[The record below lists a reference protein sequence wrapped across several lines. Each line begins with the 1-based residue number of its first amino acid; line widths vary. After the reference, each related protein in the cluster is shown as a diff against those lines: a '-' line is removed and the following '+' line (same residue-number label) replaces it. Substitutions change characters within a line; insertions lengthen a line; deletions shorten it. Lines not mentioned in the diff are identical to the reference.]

1 MDKDDVYTIIVRKFP
16 LGKDEYGN
24 EMYIYRPLEFQ
35 MGFISE
41 GIFYNDN
48 AREYESLVDISF
60 VDKDLDE
67 GYYMA
72 LTKEDLEDSY
82 GVEDTR
88 DIYRLYQDIIDN
100 KLVVCLEEGEG
111 LYTTS
116 LIDKDS
122 ILNDIN
128 LGAALLYCFYSD
140 GQVVVPIDDIRGIV
154 ETGDI
159 EKIKDYIDQLDEFQ
173 RNIEELEYEEEE
185 EKEEYLTEEDKKEIA
200 EELLKE
206 QKRKEAE
213 AAFQELEETTITKE
227 EIRDLYKELMGKVIG
242 QEEAIE
248 TACYVIYKN
257 SRLKDGE
264 TKTNCIFV
272 GPTGSGKSMIA
283 DSIGEV
289 LKNKPLVHIDSNSL
303 STTGYVGGNVEDCL
317 SQLMVKADGNKTV
330 AEHGIVVF
338 DEVDKKGTK
347 DNGDVGG
354 KGVINQLLR
363 FVEGQQYTVE
373 YVQGGKKRSTIFDT
387 TNLTVFACG
396 AFPEVYDDLISKNVK
411 KNTIGFG
418 KSIKSK
424 EELEE
429 EKKESFNTIE
439 ISQEDLAL
447 KGRMGPEFT
456 ARFIIAPL
464 HKLSKDNLKEIMT
477 KSTASPLSRQI
488 QLLDEDNIVFC
499 SDEKFVDTIAN
510 NAYKEG
516 SGGRGVKNTLD
527 KVFKKVIKK
536 AVFTLDD
543 SLIDEDTGKVFLYGT
558 ADDDGQLQVVTTT
571 GKNLLDDQPVKTKSK
586 IKELKK

>member
-24 EMYIYRPLEFQ
+24 DIYIYRPLEFQ
-35 MGFISE
+35 TGFISE

-48 AREYESLVDISF
+48 AREYKSLIDISF

-72 LTKEDLEDSY
+72 LTKEDLRDTY
-82 GVEDTR
+82 DVEDAR
-88 DIYRLYQDIIDN
+88 DIYRLYQDIIEN

-111 LYTTS
+111 IYTTTI
-116 LIDKDS
+116 IDKDS
-122 ILNDIN
+122 ILSDID
-128 LGAALLYCFYSD
+128 LGKALLYCYYSD
-140 GQVVVPIDDIRGIV
+140 GQVVVPIDDIKEIV

-159 EKIKDYIDQLDEFQ
+159 EVIQDYINQLDEFQ
-173 RNIEELEYEEEE
+173 QNIDEFNFEDDIED
-185 EKEEYLTEEDKKEIA
+185 KESALTEEDKREIA
-200 EELLKE
+200 EEIMRE

-213 AAFQELEETTITKE
+213 AAFQEEEEISITKE
-227 EIRDLYKELMGKVIG
+227 QIRDLYKELMGKVIG

-303 STTGYVGGNVEDCL
+303 STTGYVGANVEDCL
-317 SQLMVKADGNKTV
+317 SQLMVKADGNKNI

-373 YVQGGKKRSTIFDT
+373 YIQGGKKRSTIFDT

-396 AFPEVYDDLISKNVK
+396 AFPEVYDDLISKNVN

-418 KSIKSK
+418 TSVKSK

-429 EKKESFNTIE
+429 ERKESFNTIE
-439 ISQEDLAL
+439 ISQEELAL
-447 KGRMGPEFT
+447 KGIIGPEFT

-464 HKLSKDNLKEIMT
+464 HKLSRDNLKEIMT
-477 KSTASPLSRQI
+477 KSTASPLTRQV
-488 QLLDEDNIVFC
+488 QLLNEDNIIFC
-499 SDEKFVDTIAN
+499 SDEKFVDTIASD
-510 NAYKEG
+510 AYKEG

-543 SLIDEDTGKVFLYGT
+543 SLVDEETGNVYLYGT
-558 ADDDGQLQVVTTT
+558 ADDDGNLQVITAT
-571 GKNLLDDQPVKTKSK
+571 GENLLEDKPIKSK
-586 IKELKK
+586 IKELKPE